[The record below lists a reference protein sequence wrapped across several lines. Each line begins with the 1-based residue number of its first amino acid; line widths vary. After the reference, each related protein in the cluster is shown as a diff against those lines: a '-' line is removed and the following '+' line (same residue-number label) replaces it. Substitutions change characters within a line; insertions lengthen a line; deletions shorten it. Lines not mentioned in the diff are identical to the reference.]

1 MCHRILGVLSPAR
14 LLCRVCVDN
23 LHGLRLVIIFE
34 LDRETDCPA
43 RGLVQL
49 ILQLGE
55 RYGDRLREP
64 FVSGVCLHCELFMS
78 EQFLILLV

>member
-1 MCHRILGVLSPAR
+1 M
-14 LLCRVCVDN
+14 
-23 LHGLRLVIIFE
+23 IIFE
-34 LDRETDCPA
+34 LDRETNSPA

-64 FVSGVCLHCELFMS
+64 LVPGVCLHGELFMS
-78 EQFLILLV
+78 EQLLILLV